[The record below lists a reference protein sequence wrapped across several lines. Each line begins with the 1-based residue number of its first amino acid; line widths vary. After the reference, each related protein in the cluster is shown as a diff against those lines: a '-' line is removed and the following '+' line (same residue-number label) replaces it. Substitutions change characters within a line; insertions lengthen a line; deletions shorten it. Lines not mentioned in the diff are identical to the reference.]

1 MKNIKILSVIILCIL
16 VYSCKDKQTAQDK
29 MLDKKIEK
37 QTNKKEYIIPSNLKI
52 EKQEEVDF
60 DSDEVQEVIITAVDS
75 DATNTYEFWY
85 KDDQLIYQF
94 TYPWGS
100 INKKWLINLDDDKE
114 KEIVRIQ
121 GYEDGVDYVIYD
133 ISEKQQIP
141 ILYFNPVLE
150 DSRYPNQ
157 YMWAYPNDIKDLIV
171 NQNKELQISLNNS
184 YQREDDHT
192 QPENQKELPFI
203 FFKGQTSQPD
213 MKLSSINKPE
223 FQTVQFVIDKVRIS
237 TVNATPPIDK
247 TITQKWIG
255 TYKVKFLRMK
265 EESGDPRGWGFII
278 LIIEQNS
285 AKLQLDSYIENIK
298 KDLIIINSTPDKII
312 LADKANKN
320 STFTIIKKNEK
331 YMLESLY
338 MDKLLGEKNSYE
350 IEKN

>member
-1 MKNIKILSVIILCIL
+1 MKYIFLLFFLIF
-16 VYSCKDKQTAQDK
+16 SCKDKQTSPGK
-29 MLDKKIEK
+29 MLDKKAEK
-37 QTNKKEYIIPSNLKI
+37 QTNKKEYPIPSNLKI

-60 DSDEVQEVIITAVDS
+60 DDDEVKEVIITAADS
-75 DATNTYEFWY
+75 DANNTYEFWY

-94 TYPWGS
+94 KYPWGS

-171 NQNKELQISLNNS
+171 NKNKEIQVSLNNS
-184 YQREDDHT
+184 YQRKDDHT
-192 QPENQKELPFI
+192 KPENQKEFPFI

-223 FQTVQFVIDKVRIS
+223 FQTVRFIIDKVRIS
-237 TVNATPPIDK
+237 TENATTPIDK

-278 LIIEQNS
+278 LSIEQNS
-285 AKLQLDSYIENIK
+285 AKLQLDSYIENLK
-298 KDLIIINSTPDKII
+298 KDLIVVKATSDKII
-312 LADKANKN
+312 LADKDNKN